1 MLIGNTTRTA
11 NIICVPEHRI
21 WQPEM
26 QSKENVRS
34 FLQESF
40 PQVDLSDLVTEEEID
55 RFAKSSGGVFP
66 DPQCCNAMYYVPATS
81 DTVGG
86 SAVVLAGDAVHAF
99 PPDLGQGVNSA
110 LEDVYQLHRCLN
122 ANPSNISQA
131 LASYEKNRLPE
142 AKALVKLMKFGFP
155 YQYNQAP
162 IKSKLATMNVLF
174 RLLLNKVVPFVF
186 SPPVA
191 FMIQDEKISYSNI
204 LQAATKTTRNIAF
217 SAAIVF
223 ALGKFGGRVFFLRD
237 LVLKFIKMRFSFF

>member
-1 MLIGNTTRTA
+1 
-11 NIICVPEHRI
+11 
-21 WQPEM
+21 M

-40 PQVDLSDLVTEEEID
+40 PQVDISDLVTEEEID

-66 DPQCCNAMYYVPATS
+66 NPQCCNAMYYIPTTDVT
-81 DTVGG
+81 GIEG
-86 SAVVLAGDAVHAF
+86 RSAVVIAGDAVHAF

-110 LEDVYQLHRCLN
+110 LEDVYQLHSCLK
-122 ANPSNISQA
+122 ANPSNITQA
-131 LASYEKNRLPE
+131 LVSYESNRLPE
-142 AKALVKLMKFGFP
+142 AKALMRLMKIGFP

-174 RLLLNKVVPFVF
+174 RLLLNKVLPSVF

-204 LQAATKTTRNIAF
+204 LKAATRTTRNILL
-217 SAAIVF
+217 SAAIIF
-223 ALGKFGGRVFFLRD
+223 ALGKFRGSLLPFL
-237 LVLKFIKMRFSFF
+237 LKYL

>member
-1 MLIGNTTRTA
+1 
-11 NIICVPEHRI
+11 
-21 WQPEM
+21 M

-40 PQVDLSDLVTEEEID
+40 PQVDISDLVTEEEID

-66 DPQCCNAMYYVPATS
+66 NPQCCNAMYYVPTS
-81 DTVGG
+81 SAVDGTMGG

-110 LEDVYQLHRCLN
+110 LEDVYQLHSCLK

-131 LASYEKNRLPE
+131 LASYESNRLPE
-142 AKALVKLMKFGFP
+142 AKALMRLMKIGFP

-174 RLLLNKVVPFVF
+174 RLLLNKVLPSVF

-204 LQAATKTTRNIAF
+204 LKAATRTTRNIFLTAV
-217 SAAIVF
+217 IVF
-223 ALGKFGGRVFFLRD
+223 ALGKFRGSLPFM
-237 LVLKFIKMRFSFF
+237 LKYF